1 MRLTIS
7 TGGVSVSGCDGL
19 GGCACSRWNVGVVF
33 VVILQEGDGPFII
46 SWFGWKWKVLLV
58 PVV

>member
-19 GGCACSRWNVGVVF
+19 DGCAGSGWNVEVVF
-33 VVILQEGDGPFII
+33 VVILQEGDGPFIMDDRN
-46 SWFGWKWKVLLV
+46 VLV
-58 PVV
+58 HA